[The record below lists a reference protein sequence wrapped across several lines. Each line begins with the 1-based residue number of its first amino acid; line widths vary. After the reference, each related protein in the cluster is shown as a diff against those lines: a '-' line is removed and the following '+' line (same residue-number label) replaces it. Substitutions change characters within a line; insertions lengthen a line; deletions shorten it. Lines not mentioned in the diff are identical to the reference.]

1 MAYKENLNAA
11 IEKMIHN
18 KKRRQYFFFILVQ
31 MNTTMRFEN
40 SKEIGNGNIQ
50 DNDKK

>member
-18 KKRRQYFFFILVQ
+18 KKRRQYFFFYFSSDEYNNAI
-31 MNTTMRFEN
+31 RE
-40 SKEIGNGNIQ
+40 
-50 DNDKK
+50 